1 MKLPSK
7 EKCLE
12 LAAPGRPH
20 YVPDDY
26 LMFVI
31 HRAYREGAA
40 AMREEAKEVC
50 RAKAILQDDAYRYG
64 LTPCNGDLADML
76 YEAIR
81 NLKVEE

>member
-7 EKCLE
+7 EKCAE

-31 HRAYREGAA
+31 HRAYKEGAEA
-40 AMREEAKEVC
+40 RSRE
-50 RAKAILQDDAYRYG
+50 ILRTCERIQEDA
-64 LTPCNGDLADML
+64 LSVDFDNGI
-76 YEAIR
+76 EKVKRAIR